1 MTFGVSEIYRTI
13 VCCNLLCS
21 FLFTNTVIKKLAQN
35 ILPPNNGKA
44 SVIPAA
50 ARHIWSRVSLS
61 HFDIFTQMLFARL
74 CCSVQFNVKRYTFI
88 VPALELYIESRNL
101 MKVNCVCCWPDSVIV
116 LSFLSS
122 ILEIFRRLET
132 EKESDQLYLNFHKEM
147 LKNVKQN
154 KKSYGQI
161 FFSQKLCSDE
171 NLSDTKPPL
180 PGCGQYWCMMVKP
193 LSSISYL
200 QKNNDDDDLE

>member
-1 MTFGVSEIYRTI
+1 MRWRWPLVSVKYIGQLSAATSSVLSSSPTPSSKNWRRTFCRPIMARPQSSP
-13 VCCNLLCS
+13 LL
-21 FLFTNTVIKKLAQN
+21 L
-35 ILPPNNGKA
+35 
-44 SVIPAA
+44 
-50 ARHIWSRVSLS
+50 
-61 HFDIFTQMLFARL
+61 DIFGRASL
-74 CCSVQFNVKRYTFI
+74 CHILTSSHKCYLPGFVVQFNVFYNGSNVILSLFLRWNFI
-88 VPALELYIESRNL
+88 SNQEIWWRL
-101 MKVNCVCCWPDSVIV
+101 IV
-116 LSFLSS
+116 FVVDLIPWLF
-122 ILEIFRRLET
+122 FRRLET

-180 PGCGQYWCMMVKP
+180 PGCGQYWCMMAKP